1 MFDYFLIGFVRN
13 CNQFHESI
21 TFIDNSS
28 SDQKG
33 RRTRRQP
40 LNPERNTLKQQMKNI
55 TLPLLMVLLLV
66 DTADA
71 AWLLWKHNFVTRR
84 VEGAPRGL
92 SPEGDVNKWELLNA
106 VDNRKECLA
115 ALRVEH
121 KKAYDG
127 LVSIYP
133 NEPVSQST
141 LADGISASVST
152 GAEKGGGPSAKTTQL
167 YYEYTFWCLPA
178 GVDPKTTRPVN
189 EKK

>member
-21 TFIDNSS
+21 TFSDNSS

-121 KKAYDG
+121 KKAYDV
-127 LVSIYP
+127 LVSVYP

-152 GAEKGGGPSAKTTQL
+152 GAEKGGRAIG
-167 YYEYTFWCLPA
+167 EDDPA
-178 GVDPKTTRPVN
+178 IL
-189 EKK
+189 

>member
-1 MFDYFLIGFVRN
+1 
-13 CNQFHESI
+13 
-21 TFIDNSS
+21 
-28 SDQKG
+28 
-33 RRTRRQP
+33 
-40 LNPERNTLKQQMKNI
+40 MKNI
-55 TLPLLMVLLLV
+55 ALRFLMVLLLV

-84 VEGAPRGL
+84 VEGTPRGL
-92 SPEGDVNKWELLNA
+92 SAEGDVNKWELLNA
-106 VDNRKECLA
+106 VDTRKECLA

-127 LVSIYP
+127 LMSIYP

-178 GVDPKTTRPVN
+178 GVDPRSTRPVN